1 MGRIERKGPV
11 ILNFHLVVVGG
22 GQVVWRDSEM
32 RNLNAKTSNAQGFS
46 PPEAAGSPGFRR

>member
-11 ILNFHLVVVGG
+11 ILNFHPVVVGG
-22 GQVVWRDSEM
+22 GQVIWRDSEM
-32 RNLNAKTSNAQGFS
+32 RNLNAKTSIAQGFS